1 MRINENIL
9 RGEPNGGVVVSLVI
23 SIIGDSMTFQR
34 TLPLSIC
41 AFIAFCANAD
51 DGNDKLEDYL
61 REALAA
67 NPELSAQFDRVKASR
82 QIGTQVGAL
91 PDPKLSYTEF
101 VSSVETRTG
110 PQERAVSLTQAFPW
124 PGKLILR
131 EGIADQAAQTSFYRF
146 EATQRQMIREVG
158 LGYFDYAFLGEATQV
173 TKQNLSLLKQLA
185 PTVDEK
191 VRGGGDLGASL
202 RLEVELTKAEDQLQT
217 LEEQRNALSSRLAS
231 LLGRTPN
238 LESAIPFPLLGV
250 KVPQIGSTESL
261 ESGVRGHPLVEAAAS
276 GVITAE
282 FAERLSRKSPLPDI
296 SIGANVIDIGNGGDT
311 AVGVMVGVSIPLQ
324 FDKYRAERVEKTA
337 LASASRADV
346 KSIRQKLIAELH
358 RAIQS
363 WRESD
368 KRLRLYREKLLPAAE
383 QALEVTSE
391 SYRNDKASVTDLIDS
406 ERTLLDLRLMYQRA
420 LASAH
425 KAALE
430 IRTLT
435 EPLSISNK

>member
-1 MRINENIL
+1 MVFGVFFIIDGNMRF
-9 RGEPNGGVVVSLVI
+9 SF
-23 SIIGDSMTFQR
+23 S
-34 TLPLSIC
+34 LPLLFC
-41 AFIAFCANAD
+41 VFITSFANAEE
-51 DGNDKLEDYL
+51 GRGMLEEFL
-61 REALAA
+61 REALSA

-82 QIGTQVGAL
+82 EIGTQVGAL
-91 PDPKLSYTEF
+91 ADPTLSYTEF

-124 PGKLILR
+124 PGKLTLR
-131 EGIADQAAQTSFYRF
+131 KGIADQAAQTAFYRF
-146 EATQRQMIREVG
+146 EATQRQVIREVG
-158 LGYFDYAFLGEATQV
+158 LGYFDYAFLGEATRV

-202 RLEVELTKAEDQLQT
+202 RMEVELTKAEDQLQT
-217 LEEQRNALSSRLAS
+217 LEEQKKALSSRLAS

-238 LESAIPFPLLGV
+238 LEVTIPFPIVGT
-250 KVPQIGSTESL
+250 KVPQIGSTKSL
-261 ESGVRGHPLVEAAAS
+261 ESGVKGHPLVEAASS

-282 FAERLSRKSPLPDI
+282 LAERLSRKSSLPDFN
-296 SIGANVIDIGNGGDT
+296 IGANVIDIGRGGDT
-311 AVGVMVGVSIPLQ
+311 AVGVIVGVSIPLQ
-324 FDKYRAERVEKTA
+324 FDKYRAEKEEKTA
-337 LASASRADV
+337 LASAARADV
-346 KSIRQKLIAELH
+346 ESIQEKLLADLH

-363 WRESD
+363 WREAE
-368 KRLRLYREKLLPAAE
+368 KRRSLYRGKLLPAAE

-406 ERTLLDLRLMYQRA
+406 ERTLLELRLMYQRA
-420 LASAH
+420 LSSAH

>member
-1 MRINENIL
+1 MRPFFTFSLIIC
-9 RGEPNGGVVVSLVI
+9 VVLAPWLKAE
-23 SIIGDSMTFQR
+23 DAAQ
-34 TLPLSIC
+34 
-41 AFIAFCANAD
+41 N
-51 DGNDKLEDYL
+51 LESYL
-61 REALAA
+61 REAIIA
-67 NPELSAQFDRVKASR
+67 NPELSAQFHRVKASR
-82 QIGTQVGAL
+82 KIGIQVGAL

-124 PGKLILR
+124 PGKLTLR
-131 EGIADQAAQTSFYRF
+131 EGIADQTAETAFYRF
-146 EATQRQMIREVG
+146 EATQRQVIREIG
-158 LGYFDYAFLGEATQV
+158 LSYFDYAFLGEATRV
-173 TKQNLSLLKQLA
+173 TKQNLNLLKQLA

-202 RLEVELTKAEDQLQT
+202 RMEVELTKTEDQLQT

-238 LESAIPFPLLGV
+238 LEAVIPFPTLEAG
-250 KVPQIGSTESL
+250 VPQIGSTDSL
-261 ESGVRGHPLVEAAAS
+261 ESGVKAHPLVEAAAS

-282 FAERLSRKSPLPDI
+282 LAEQLSRKSPLPDI
-296 SIGANVIDIGNGGDT
+296 NIGANVIDIGASGDT
-311 AVGVMVGVSIPLQ
+311 AVGVMVGVSIPLN
-324 FDKYRAERVEKTA
+324 FDKYRAEREEKA
-337 LASASRADV
+337 ELASAARADV
-346 KSIRQKLIAELH
+346 ESIRQKLLADLH

-363 WRESD
+363 WNEAD
-368 KRLRLYREKLLPAAE
+368 KRLHLYRDKLLPAAE
-383 QALEVTSE
+383 QALEVTNE
-391 SYRNDKASVTDLIDS
+391 SYRNDKASITDLIDS

-435 EPLSISNK
+435 EPLSISKK

>member
-1 MRINENIL
+1 MLAPWLDAEDAAQN
-9 RGEPNGGVVVSLVI
+9 
-23 SIIGDSMTFQR
+23 
-34 TLPLSIC
+34 
-41 AFIAFCANAD
+41 
-51 DGNDKLEDYL
+51 LESYL

-110 PQERAVSLTQAFPW
+110 PQLRAVNLTQAFPW
-124 PGKLILR
+124 PGKLTLR
-131 EGIADQAAQTSFYRF
+131 EGIADQTAKTAFYRF
-146 EATQRQMIREVG
+146 EATQRQVIREVG
-158 LGYFDYAFLGEATQV
+158 LSYFDYAYLGEATRV
-173 TKQNLSLLKQLA
+173 TIQNLSLLKQLA

-202 RLEVELTKAEDQLQT
+202 RLEVELTKAEDQLQS
-217 LEEQRNALSSRLAS
+217 LEEQRNALSSRIAS

-238 LESAIPFPLLGV
+238 LENAIPFPTLEARA
-250 KVPQIGSTESL
+250 PRIGSTESL
-261 ESGVRGHPLVEAAAS
+261 ESGVKGHPLVEAAAS

-282 FAERLSRKSPLPDI
+282 LAERLSRKSPLPDI
-296 SIGANVIDIGNGGDT
+296 NIGANVIDIGDGGET

-324 FDKYRAERVEKTA
+324 FDKYRAEREEKA
-337 LASASRADV
+337 ELASAARADV
-346 KSIRQKLIAELH
+346 ESIRQKLLADLH

-363 WRESD
+363 WREAD
-368 KRLRLYREKLLPAAE
+368 KRLGLYRDKLLPAAE

>member
-1 MRINENIL
+1 MLAPWLDAEDAAQN
-9 RGEPNGGVVVSLVI
+9 
-23 SIIGDSMTFQR
+23 
-34 TLPLSIC
+34 
-41 AFIAFCANAD
+41 
-51 DGNDKLEDYL
+51 LESYL

-110 PQERAVSLTQAFPW
+110 PQLRAVNLTQAFPW
-124 PGKLILR
+124 PGKLTLR
-131 EGIADQAAQTSFYRF
+131 EGIADQTAKTAFYQF
-146 EATQRQMIREVG
+146 EATQRQVIREVG
-158 LGYFDYAFLGEATQV
+158 LSYFDYAYLGEATRV
-173 TKQNLSLLKQLA
+173 TIQNLSLLKQLA

-202 RLEVELTKAEDQLQT
+202 RLEVELTKAEDQLQS
-217 LEEQRNALSSRLAS
+217 LEEQRNALSSRIAS

-238 LESAIPFPLLGV
+238 LENAIPFPTLEAR
-250 KVPQIGSTESL
+250 VPRIGSTESL
-261 ESGVRGHPLVEAAAS
+261 ESGVKGHPLVEAAAS

-282 FAERLSRKSPLPDI
+282 LAERLSRKSPLPDI
-296 SIGANVIDIGNGGDT
+296 NIGANVIDIGNGGET

-324 FDKYRAERVEKTA
+324 FDKYRAEREEKA
-337 LASASRADV
+337 ELASAARADV
-346 KSIRQKLIAELH
+346 ESIRQKLLADLH

-363 WRESD
+363 WREAD
-368 KRLRLYREKLLPAAE
+368 KRLGLYRDKLLPAAE

>member
-1 MRINENIL
+1 MR
-9 RGEPNGGVVVSLVI
+9 P
-23 SIIGDSMTFQR
+23 FFF
-34 TLPLSIC
+34 LSILLC
-41 AFIAFCANAD
+41 SLTAAHTHAD
-51 DGNDKLEDYL
+51 DGKGTLEAYL
-61 REALAA
+61 QEALAA

-82 QIGTQVGAL
+82 QIGVQMGAL

-101 VSSVETRTG
+101 VSRVQTRTG

-124 PGKLILR
+124 PGKLTLR
-131 EGIADQAAQTSFYRF
+131 EGIADQSAQTAFYRF
-146 EATQRQMIREVG
+146 EATQRQVIREIG
-158 LGYFDYAFLGEATQV
+158 LGYFDYAFLAEATRV
-173 TKQNLSLLKQLA
+173 TRQNLSLLKQLA

-191 VRGGGDLGASL
+191 VRGGGDLSASL

-217 LEEQRNALSSRLAS
+217 LEEQRNALSSRIAS
-231 LLGRTPN
+231 LLGRTPDLDTPLPFPTMSARVPRIGSTDS
-238 LESAIPFPLLGV
+238 LESAV
-250 KVPQIGSTESL
+250 K
-261 ESGVRGHPLVEAAAS
+261 GHPLVEAASS

-282 FAERLSRKSPLPDI
+282 LAEQLSRKSPLPDI
-296 SIGANVIDIGNGGDT
+296 NIGANVIDIGGSGDT

-324 FDKYRAERVEKTA
+324 FDKYRAEKIEKSA
-337 LASASRADV
+337 LASAARADV
-346 KSIRQKLIAELH
+346 ESIRQKLLADLH
-358 RAIQS
+358 RTIQA
-363 WRESD
+363 WKEAD
-368 KRLRLYREKLLPAAE
+368 KRLHLYRDKLLPAAE

-391 SYRNDKASVTDLIDS
+391 SYRNDKATVTDLIDS

>member
-1 MRINENIL
+1 MVVGVFFTIDGNMRLFIFLLIQLSVFIASFSYAED
-9 RGEPNGGVVVSLVI
+9 RK
-23 SIIGDSMTFQR
+23 R
-34 TLPLSIC
+34 TLD
-41 AFIAFCANAD
+41 A
-51 DGNDKLEDYL
+51 YL

-67 NPELSAQFDRVKASR
+67 NPDLSAQFDRVKASR

-110 PQERAVSLTQAFPW
+110 PQERAVSVTQGFPW
-124 PGKLILR
+124 PGKLTLR
-131 EGIADQAAQTSFYRF
+131 EGIADQSAQTAFYRF
-146 EATQRQMIREVG
+146 EATQRQVIREVG
-158 LGYFDYAFLGEATQV
+158 LGYFDYAFLGEATRV

-217 LEEQRNALSSRLAS
+217 LNEQKNALSSRIAS
-231 LLGRTPN
+231 LLGRTPD
-238 LESAIPFPLLGV
+238 LDAPIPFPLLGTS
-250 KVPQIGSTESL
+250 VPQIGTTDTL
-261 ESGVRGHPLVEAAAS
+261 ESGVKGHPLVEAAAS
-276 GVITAE
+276 GVITADL
-282 FAERLSRKSPLPDI
+282 AERLSRKSPLPDI
-296 SIGANVIDIGNGGDT
+296 NIGANVIDIGSGGDT

-324 FDKYRAERVEKTA
+324 FDKYRAERKEKAA
-337 LASASRADV
+337 LASAARADV
-346 KSIRQKLIAELH
+346 ESIRQKLLADLH

-363 WRESD
+363 WREAD
-368 KRLRLYREKLLPAAE
+368 KRLDLYRDKLLPAAE
-383 QALEVTSE
+383 QALEVTTE

>member
-1 MRINENIL
+1 ML
-9 RGEPNGGVVVSLVI
+9 AS
-23 SIIGDSMTFQR
+23 F
-34 TLPLSIC
+34 
-41 AFIAFCANAD
+41 ANAEEK
-51 DGNDKLEDYL
+51 GQSLEDYL

-67 NPELSAQFDRVKASR
+67 NPDLSAQFDRVKASR

-110 PQERAVSLTQAFPW
+110 PQERAVSVTQAFPW
-124 PGKLILR
+124 PGKLTLR
-131 EGIADQAAQTSFYRF
+131 EGIADQSAQTAFYRF
-146 EATQRQMIREVG
+146 EATQRQVIREVG
-158 LGYFDYAFLGEATQV
+158 LGYFDYAFLGEATRV

-202 RLEVELTKAEDQLQT
+202 RLEVELTKAEDQLQA
-217 LEEQRNALSSRLAS
+217 LEEQRNALSSRIAS
-231 LLGRTPN
+231 LLGRTPS
-238 LESAIPFPLLGV
+238 LETPIHFPSLGA
-250 KVPQIGSTESL
+250 KVPQIGSTDTL
-261 ESGVRGHPLVEAAAS
+261 ESGVKGHPLIEAASS

-282 FAERLSRKSPLPDI
+282 LAEQLSRKSPLPDI
-296 SIGANVIDIGNGGDT
+296 NIGANVIDIGSGGDT
-311 AVGVMVGVSIPLQ
+311 AVGLMVGVSIPLH
-324 FDKYRAERVEKTA
+324 FDKYRAERDEKAA
-337 LASASRADV
+337 LTSAARADV
-346 KSIRQKLIAELH
+346 ESIRRKLLADLH
-358 RAIQS
+358 RSIQS
-363 WRESD
+363 WREAD

-383 QALEVTSE
+383 QALEVTNE
-391 SYRNDKASVTDLIDS
+391 SYRNDKASITDLIDS

-435 EPLSISNK
+435 EPLSFSNK